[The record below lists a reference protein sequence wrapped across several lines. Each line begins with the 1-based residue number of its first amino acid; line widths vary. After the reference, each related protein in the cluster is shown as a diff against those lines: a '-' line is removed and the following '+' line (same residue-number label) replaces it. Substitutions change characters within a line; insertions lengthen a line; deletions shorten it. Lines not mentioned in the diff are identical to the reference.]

1 MHCNVMCRAEK
12 PQRVYFSFEFPWLEE
27 AETWG
32 GFFSKHPFSSECDE
46 GVLYRVQCVCFYG
59 FIQKDW
65 LEHIVFV
72 DFVDQ
77 PEYLMQLTGNK
88 ACGELNMF
96 HILDDE

>member
-1 MHCNVMCRAEK
+1 MR
-12 PQRVYFSFEFPWLEE
+12 
-27 AETWG
+27 

-46 GVLYRVQCVCFYG
+46 DVLYRVQCVCFYG

-65 LEHIVFV
+65 LDFV
-72 DFVDQ
+72 DFFAHQ